1 MKRTT
6 LFATLGAGFC
16 VLAALSCSGGGGGG
30 TGAPS
35 ATATSS
41 VSSGVITGFG
51 SVKLNGKEYQTQN
64 TSFVVDGQPGSQ
76 NDLKVGMVVTVNGS
90 MSSTGTRTATTIT
103 QEDVVDGAIQ
113 TIPGTNDRIVV
124 LGQTVLIDDGTAFD
138 NSIAP
143 PNISGLVVG
152 DLVEVNGF
160 VKRKGLIIATLI
172 EKKISPA
179 ICQVTG
185 VVENHNS
192 GTQTFT
198 IRGLTVN
205 YGGAVFN
212 NMPSPAGNAWND
224 LLVEVKGTPCDRF
237 TRTMNATKIEPER
250 INVPDAA
257 EIDVEGAITLFNSTA
272 SFTVNGV
279 PVVTNANTIFEGG
292 VAGDLA
298 LGVEGEVEGTLTN
311 GVLTAK
317 EVSFRHNV
325 EIEGDVTGV
334 APFTIAGLSPL
345 TVATDAQTTFIN
357 GPVAVTDHIRVR
369 GRATGPNTVIASE
382 VEKLSPATQVILEG
396 AVQSVVNPNVTVL
409 GVLIDTSPILD
420 SNFKGPNDVVI
431 GRTAFFSAVK
441 VGTLVK
447 AKGALSGGLMLW
459 SEIEIEGAKNKACVK
474 FSSGSLP
481 TADCRRT

>member
-51 SVKLNGKEYQTQN
+51 SVELNVKEYQTQN

-179 ICQVTG
+179 ICQVKG

-237 TRTMNATKIEPER
+237 TRTMNATKIEP
-250 INVPDAA
+250 
-257 EIDVEGAITLFNSTA
+257 
-272 SFTVNGV
+272 
-279 PVVTNANTIFEGG
+279 
-292 VAGDLA
+292 
-298 LGVEGEVEGTLTN
+298 
-311 GVLTAK
+311 
-317 EVSFRHNV
+317 
-325 EIEGDVTGV
+325 
-334 APFTIAGLSPL
+334 
-345 TVATDAQTTFIN
+345 
-357 GPVAVTDHIRVR
+357 
-369 GRATGPNTVIASE
+369 
-382 VEKLSPATQVILEG
+382 
-396 AVQSVVNPNVTVL
+396 
-409 GVLIDTSPILD
+409 
-420 SNFKGPNDVVI
+420 
-431 GRTAFFSAVK
+431 
-441 VGTLVK
+441 
-447 AKGALSGGLMLW
+447 
-459 SEIEIEGAKNKACVK
+459 
-474 FSSGSLP
+474 
-481 TADCRRT
+481 